1 MLYSESNNDS
11 SNKED
16 LFMKDFKFY
25 KQFDK
30 NKLNTITDI
39 INIDELTDGA
49 KLLKF
54 NLKSI
59 ELDLNKT
66 NINNQ
71 YFLNYGLKPLN
82 KWSVYESNDIAGLYL
97 IQNPF
102 LPGYQRFFIKKCL
115 TCYHDLPN
123 KTNLDA
129 HIKRE
134 QNLWETAVKYI

>member
-39 INIDELTDGA
+39 INIDELTDEA

-59 ELDLNKT
+59 ELNLNKT

-71 YFLNYGLKPLN
+71 YFLNY
-82 KWSVYESNDIAGLYL
+82 
-97 IQNPF
+97 
-102 LPGYQRFFIKKCL
+102 
-115 TCYHDLPN
+115 
-123 KTNLDA
+123 
-129 HIKRE
+129 
-134 QNLWETAVKYI
+134 